1 MRLTRASKELVEKRA
16 KLREVF
22 EEYRSKKIVEW
33 QEQKK
38 RRIQLRNSKF
48 FFLLLINFPL
58 NPYLFF
64 VPTDIDTDEIEN
76 DPDNC
81 EEETVEFLVKE
92 EITNLE

>member
-1 MRLTRASKELVEKRA
+1 
-16 KLREVF
+16 
-22 EEYRSKKIVEW
+22 
-33 QEQKK
+33 
-38 RRIQLRNSKF
+38 
-48 FFLLLINFPL
+48 LINFPL